1 MKAENKKSSPI
12 KTVAIIAAATVAIL
26 LCAAFLFALPNIN
39 ANNKLDYLKEIVASQ
54 ELGDVVVYL
63 HTPFETGS
71 FDQVTSMFEKKLNG
85 NEKEEFSSLFSS
97 VSDSAKYNGTSNTHY
112 AMTDYKI
119 RLTVGEENIY
129 FYASSDS
136 IYILNGRMRIEYE
149 TEDSALF
156 DYLEKLKN
164 SHFE

>member
-12 KTVAIIAAATVAIL
+12 KTVAIIAAVTVAIL
-26 LCAAFLFALPNIN
+26 LCATLLFALPNIN
-39 ANNKLDYLKEIVASQ
+39 ANNKLDYLKEAVALD
-54 ELGDVVVYL
+54 ELSDVVIFL

-71 FDQVTSMFEKKLNG
+71 FDQVTSMFEKKLDG
-85 NEKEEFSSLFSS
+85 DEIEEFSNLFDA
-97 VSDSAKYNGTSNTHY
+97 VSDSAKYKGTSNTHY

-119 RLTVGEENIY
+119 RLTVGEEDIY

-149 TEDSALF
+149 TEDSSLF
-156 DYLEKLKN
+156 DYLESLKN
-164 SHFE
+164 SHFD